1 MKNILCLMKYY
12 LNPDEAPPF
21 PKFDYQME
29 ALRNLGYNVWFM
41 GIEYGRIYLCTE
53 DSKEEYARIPLY
65 RIPGIGRILTFNA
78 LYRATKKVFADS
90 QAFDIAYIRMMPA
103 IPPLGKALKAIRNSG
118 CRSVMEFPT
127 FPPEREEA
135 TETRLHR
142 KLFIRVSKLYELR
155 LARWF
160 DLFSL
165 IGTVQAETY
174 RGIPAVN
181 ITNGISLESIPQ
193 RNYTSQDDSIH
204 LLGVANIQMMNA
216 FDRVINGIE
225 LYRLSKTLQEP
236 DIHFHIVGPD
246 RDGTRE
252 KLKQLVQEKNLQ
264 GVVHFEGPAFGNRLD
279 AFFDTADVALGSL
292 VLQRIGHT
300 GIATLKAR
308 EYLAHGIPF
317 ITSGIDPVIPQNR
330 SWCMNFP
337 QDESPIDMRLLLRFV
352 EHARKNPD
360 IGTEMRDF
368 AKEHLSWESQFLQ
381 VFEALEHV
389 NSPYR
394 RPS

>member
-1 MKNILCLMKYY
+1 MAGYICARKIPRNST
-12 LNPDEAPPF
+12 PVF
-21 PKFDYQME
+21 PSI
-29 ALRNLGYNVWFM
+29 GYRVS
-41 GIEYGRIYLCTE
+41 G
-53 DSKEEYARIPLY
+53 
-65 RIPGIGRILTFNA
+65 
-78 LYRATKKVFADS
+78 VFSLSMPCIVRQRKCFANS

-103 IPPLGKALKAIRNSG
+103 IPPMGRALKAIRKSG

-142 KLFIRVSKLYELR
+142 KLFIWVSKLYELR

-174 RGIPAVN
+174 RRVPAVN

-193 RNYTSQDDSIH
+193 RNYSPQDDNVH

-225 LYRLSKTLQEP
+225 LYRLSKTPQEP

-264 GVVHFEGPAFGNRLD
+264 GVIHIERAGFRGI
-279 AFFDTADVALGSL
+279 GSMHSSIL
-292 VLQRIGHT
+292 
-300 GIATLKAR
+300 
-308 EYLAHGIPF
+308 PMW
-317 ITSGIDPVIPQNR
+317 P
-330 SWCMNFP
+330 
-337 QDESPIDMRLLLRFV
+337 
-352 EHARKNPD
+352 
-360 IGTEMRDF
+360 
-368 AKEHLSWESQFLQ
+368 
-381 VFEALEHV
+381 
-389 NSPYR
+389 
-394 RPS
+394 